1 MDLCKRIHTLILVL
15 SLSHGLR
22 LKSNT
27 ISQTQMAADKKHF
40 FDWMA
45 HAHNLSKG
53 ADTQH
58 RADRNRCHFCGQPE
72 TQQRINVSCTNPP
85 LVKIRVTHKKI

>member
-1 MDLCKRIHTLILVL
+1 MRYEMDLCKRIHTLILVL

-53 ADTQH
+53 AEPNTERTATDATSVVNLRH
-58 RADRNRCHFCGQPE
+58 N
-72 TQQRINVSCTNPP
+72 NVLTSPAQT
-85 LVKIRVTHKKI
+85 LH